1 MLAAYLQ
8 YWKINLLTMAEYRAD
23 FFMWLGFTIVYHGT
37 ALAALA
43 VTMMRFPSMNGWNLR
58 EMFFLYALWMTAH
71 ELHNA
76 LFYNVVYVPEYIREG
91 RFDRFFVRPFDT
103 LFQVLTVPS
112 RTFPDGF
119 ILGCVTLAIATGV
132 AGIHISALT
141 ILVIAAVVCGGAGI
155 DLGIS
160 LFVASLSFWLIRVDT
175 LRWAVMSLEQD
186 FTRYPISIYTR
197 AVRIVLAYVLPFAF
211 MNYFPAS
218 YLLGKHDTAFGL
230 SPEVGLLTP
239 LIGLLWSGIS
249 YVFWRFGLNR
259 YQGTGS

>member
-1 MLAAYLQ
+1 MIAAYIQ
-8 YWKINLLTMAEYRAD
+8 YWRINLLTIVEYRAD
-23 FFMWLGFTIVYHGT
+23 FFMWFGFTLVYHGV

-43 VTMMRFPSMNGWNLR
+43 VTMSRFPSMNGWNLR

-76 LFYNVVYVPEYIREG
+76 LFFNVVVVPDYVQEG
-91 RFDRFFVRPFDT
+91 RFDRFFVRPLDT

-112 RTFPDGF
+112 RTFPDGL
-119 ILGCVTLAIATGV
+119 ILGIITLSVASVV
-132 AGIHISALT
+132 AGIHVTAWF
-141 ILVIAAVVCGGAGI
+141 VIATIAIVIGGAGI

-160 LFVASLSFWLIRVDT
+160 LFVATLSFWLIRVDT
-175 LRWAVMSLEQD
+175 LRWVVMSLEQD

-197 AVRIVLAYVLPFAF
+197 GVRIVLAYILPFAF

-218 YLLGKHDTAFGL
+218 YLLDKHDTAFGL
-230 SPEVGLLTP
+230 APAVGLLTP
-239 LIGLLWSGIS
+239 AIGLLWSAAAYAFWSIGI
-249 YVFWRFGLNR
+249 RH